1 MKMILEYLDWI
12 LIAAAIGQLVIAVIN
27 LQLVKLLGWQAE
39 LERMSLLVREVF
51 HVHKWFISIILV
63 IFAVLTLR
71 FPSDLAGGSELG
83 RWLAGC
89 IGGFWLIRT
98 WMQWG
103 FYDASHRR
111 VSRGRNAVHWTLTI
125 CYGGA
130 ALAYLTGAFFGEG

>member
-1 MKMILEYLDWI
+1 MKLILEHLDWI
-12 LIAAAIGQLVIAVIN
+12 LIAAAIGQLAIAVIN
-27 LQLVKLLGWQAE
+27 LRLVKLLGWEQDLAKV
-39 LERMSLLVREVF
+39 SLLVREVF

-63 IFAVLTLR
+63 IFAVMTLR
-71 FPSDLAGGSELG
+71 FSGELAGGSEMG

-89 IGGFWLIRT
+89 IGGFWAIRT

-103 FYDASHRR
+103 FYSAEHRR
-111 VSRGRNAVHWTLTI
+111 ETRGRNAVHWTLTV

>member
-1 MKMILEYLDWI
+1 MKLILEYLDWI
-12 LIAAAIGQLVIAVIN
+12 LIAAAIGQLAIAVIN

-39 LERMSLLVREVF
+39 LDRMSLLVREVF

-71 FPSDLAGGSELG
+71 FPGDLAGGSELG

-89 IGGFWLIRT
+89 IGAFWGIRT

-111 VSRGRNAVHWTLTI
+111 ETRGRMAVHWILTL

-130 ALAYLTGAFFGEG
+130 AVAYFTGAFFGEG